1 MCNIILLLVVNNIYI
16 CGLWSIN
23 LLNSQNNKIREYENT
38 SYEYSISYYSGSWKL
53 EVNIYSG
60 DSILNNN
67 TSTLYPTI
75 VEALKCTRY
84 ANSNNPRFLS
94 FHAHSLERAGRA
106 GRWVHYR
113 TVRLRSERS

>member
-1 MCNIILLLVVNNIYI
+1 MVNNIYM
-16 CGLWSIN
+16 WSVV
-23 LLNSQNNKIREYENT
+23 NKYSILKIIIREYENT